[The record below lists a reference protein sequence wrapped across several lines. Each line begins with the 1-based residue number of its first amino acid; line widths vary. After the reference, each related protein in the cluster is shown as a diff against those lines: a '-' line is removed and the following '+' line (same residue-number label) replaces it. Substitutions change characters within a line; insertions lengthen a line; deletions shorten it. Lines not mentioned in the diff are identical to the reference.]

1 MDIKV
6 ITKSDIVKYVAVI
19 LAMVLLVSTVVLGVR
34 NKNKSKEIDELN
46 SQLASG
52 ELLLSENQS
61 EKELFE
67 EEKSS
72 LEQSYKD
79 KLNEQE
85 ENHESVLDELNS
97 KIDDLNKQIAL
108 KNKDKDKDKE
118 KETTTK
124 KPQTQLVMPEPIS
137 SIGKTV
143 YLTFDD
149 GPSQYTSEILDIL
162 DDYGVKAT
170 FFVVN
175 GKYNHIMKDIVDR
188 GHQIGLH
195 CYKHVYSEVYES
207 DEAYFK
213 DLEKISNVVKNQTG
227 VDTKIIRFP
236 GGGSNTISKKYSK
249 GIMTRLTQSVVE
261 KGYSYFDWN
270 CSNGDADG
278 ANTVVKQVINCSQ
291 FPRNEKK
298 IVVLM
303 HDNKEITMKSL
314 PKIIEYYQACGMEFG
329 VLTEST
335 EFKNH
340 RVFN

>member
-1 MDIKV
+1 MDIKLV
-6 ITKSDIVKYVAVI
+6 TKSDIVKYVAVI

-34 NKNKSKEIDELN
+34 NKNKSNEIDELN

-72 LEQSYKD
+72 IEQSYKD

-85 ENHESVLDELNS
+85 ESHESVLDELNS

-108 KNKDKDKDKE
+108 KKKDKDKDKE

-195 CYKHVYSEVYES
+195 CYKHVYSEIYES
-207 DEAYFK
+207 DEAYYK
-213 DLEKISNVVKNQTG
+213 DLEKISNVVKKQTG

-236 GGGSNTISKKYSK
+236 GGGSNTISKKYSP
-249 GIMTRLTQSVVE
+249 GIMTRLTTSVVE

-314 PKIIEYYQACGMEFG
+314 PKIIEYYKACGMEFG

-335 EFKNH
+335 EFTNH